1 MTSSIFE
8 SIGLPTSLFPKK
20 PGTNE
25 NLRHTNLLINI
36 HNWANPTSLF
46 PLLSFFPHF
55 DSAGAWVLACWW
67 VSGNR
72 LVASLL
78 IPCSQA

>member
-8 SIGLPTSLFPKK
+8 SIRIPTGLFPKK

-25 NLRHTNLLINI
+25 NLRRKNLLTNI
-36 HNWANPTSLF
+36 RDWANPTSLF
-46 PLLSFFPHF
+46 PLPSFFNHF
-55 DSAGAWVLACWW
+55 DFAGTWVLACWW

-72 LVASLL
+72 LVASV
-78 IPCSQA
+78 PKD